1 MKLRSLRSRFALLCA
16 LLVALTLVLFA
27 ALSAGLYY
35 HEQLDAFSADH
46 TRVPSKFERR
56 EAFEGLMTLLACEA
70 VLLPAAVAIAAATA
84 WACGRRLLE
93 GLSGLADAAD
103 GITIGNLDRRIPEA
117 GTADE
122 VARLTQAFNALL
134 ERLERSV
141 LNIKRFTA
149 DASHEFRMPLT
160 LMKCEVEALLR
171 DAEKGAAL
179 EESFERLLLEIH
191 HLDGL
196 CDSLLFLTRA
206 DAGAVQITPEPI
218 DLSALCQELL
228 EDVEALAEAAAI
240 RVKNEIP
247 PGIHVRGDPLLT
259 RRLLLNLLDNALK
272 YNRPGG
278 WIRASA
284 SDRQT
289 HVTLRIENSGPEI
302 PAAEQGR
309 LFQRFHRAEA
319 ARSRETGGVGL
330 GLSIC
335 REIVHLH
342 GGQIRL
348 VHSTAAGACFEVT
361 LPAHPGSNV
370 GGAPRGTL
378 QDPVASPF

>member
-1 MKLRSLRSRFALLCA
+1 MKFRSLRSRFALLCA
-16 LLVALTLVLFA
+16 VLVALTLVLFA

-35 HEQLDAFSADH
+35 HEQLEAFSQDH
-46 TRVPSKFERR
+46 TRVPSKAERR
-56 EAFEGLMTLLACEA
+56 EAFEGLMTLLSCDA
-70 VLLPAAVAIAAATA
+70 VLLPAAAAVAAAIA
-84 WACGRRLLE
+84 WASGRRLLA

-160 LMKCEVEALLR
+160 LMKCEVESLLR
-171 DAEKGAAL
+171 HAEKGVAL

-191 HLDGL
+191 HLDRL

-206 DAGAVQITPEPI
+206 DAGAVRITPEPV
-218 DLSALCQELL
+218 DLAALCHELL
-228 EDVEALAEAAAI
+228 EDVEALAEPAGI
-240 RVKNEIP
+240 RVENGVP
-247 PGIHVRGDPLLT
+247 SGIHVRGDPLLT

-272 YNRPGG
+272 YNYPGG

-284 SDRQT
+284 SNRRT
-289 HVTLRIENSGPEI
+289 GVTLRIENSAPQI
-302 PAAEQGR
+302 PAPERGR
-309 LFQRFHRAEA
+309 LFQRFHRTDA
-319 ARSRETGGVGL
+319 ARHRETGGVGL

-342 GGQIRL
+342 GGRIRL
-348 VHSTAAGACFEVT
+348 AQSTAEGTCFEVT
-361 LPAHPGSNV
+361 LPAAPDTNV
-370 GGAPRGTL
+370 GGQP
-378 QDPVASPF
+378 PVANPF